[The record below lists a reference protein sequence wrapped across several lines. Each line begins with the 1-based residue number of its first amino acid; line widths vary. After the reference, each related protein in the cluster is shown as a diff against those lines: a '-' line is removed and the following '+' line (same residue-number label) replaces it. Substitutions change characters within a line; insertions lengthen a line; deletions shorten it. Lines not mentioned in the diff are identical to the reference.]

1 MTLLAEAPARPRF
14 DAPVVLG
21 NAPVASLLAARLGVS
36 HQALEDLE
44 TLSGSG
50 VLVSVSGWH
59 PALERRVNR
68 ACRAAR
74 RAWLRV
80 RLEGLY
86 AEIGPFSDPHEPG
99 CLECAET
106 RRYRASEFPDGFLE
120 RQRAFDEGKAELP
133 QVLTSAARA
142 VLLELISAELEA
154 WRRDPTAVR
163 TARAVLRLNLETL
176 TLQRHAFLPDSHCPT
191 CAQRE
196 SDTRDGARLALRSRP
211 KPRDAL
217 RLRDLN
223 DERDAILET
232 YVDGHLGIVNRLSKH
247 TGNLFANA
255 SASTLYPNNTKPDR
269 GFGRGLDFQRSQ
281 LSAIMEAL
289 ERYGGM
295 QSGAKRTA
303 VRGSFAANEHQAL
316 DPRRLGLHEDEL
328 YDQPDFGYRRFTPD
342 AEIDWVWG
350 YSLQRHQPILV
361 PEGAV
366 YYGEPLALPGFAY
379 ECSNGC
385 ALGGSLE
392 EAILYG
398 LLEIAERDAFLI
410 AWHARLELPEID
422 LETLTDPA
430 LRLQLE
436 RLRVQTGFELRA
448 LDATMENDIPT
459 VLMMAVRREPRADQP
474 AFLCAAGS
482 HLCFEKDIANAL
494 GELAPNAGFFA
505 EPYQKNL
512 AHISAMIENPYLCAQ
527 LEDHQLLY
535 AHPAMRP
542 SLEFWLRDAPRLPL
556 EAITARH
563 ESIERFGDLLEDLNG
578 LVRRFQRDGHE
589 VVVVDQSTSEHRAL
603 GFHCVKVI
611 VTGHLPMTF
620 GHGHRR
626 LAQLPRL
633 LEIPHRLGFRS
644 RPLTMSEVDT
654 APHAFP

>member
-1 MTLLAEAPARPRF
+1 MTLLAEAPVRARC
-14 DAPVVLG
+14 DSLVVLG
-21 NAPVASLLAARLGVS
+21 DGVVAAQLAARLGVP
-36 HQALEDLE
+36 HRAVDDLE
-44 TLSGSG
+44 ILSGSG
-50 VLVSVSGWH
+50 AAVFVSEWY

-86 AEIGPFSDPHEPG
+86 AEIGPFTDPNEPG
-99 CLECAET
+99 CSECAET

-133 QVLTSAARA
+133 RVLTAAARA

-154 WRRDPTAVR
+154 WKREPAAVR
-163 TARAVLRLNLETL
+163 TRHAVLRLNLESL
-176 TLQRHAFLPDSHCPT
+176 SLQRHRFLPDSHCST
-191 CAQRE
+191 CAERAA
-196 SDTRDGARLALRSRP
+196 DTRDGARPSLRPRP

-223 DERDAILET
+223 DEREAILEA
-232 YVDGHLGIVNRLSKH
+232 YVDGHLGVVNRLSKH
-247 TGNLFANA
+247 TGNLYANA
-255 SASTLYPNNTKPDR
+255 SASTLYPNNTQPDR

-295 QSGAKRTA
+295 QTGAKRTT
-303 VRGSFAANEHQAL
+303 VRGSFAAHAHQAL

-328 YDQPDFGYRRFTPD
+328 YDQPDFGYRRFTPE

-350 YSLQRHQPILV
+350 YSWRQRQPMLV

-366 YYGEPLALPGFAY
+366 YYGEPLELPGFAY

-385 ALGGSLE
+385 ALGSSLE
-392 EAILYG
+392 EATLHG
-398 LLEIAERDAFLI
+398 LLEVAERDAFLI
-410 AWHARLELPEID
+410 TWHARLELPEID
-422 LETLTDPA
+422 LESVTDPA
-430 LRLQLE
+430 LGLQLE
-436 RLRVQTGFELRA
+436 RLRHQTDFELRA
-448 LDATMENDIPT
+448 LDATMENDLPT

-482 HLCFEKDIANAL
+482 HVTFEKAIANAL

-505 EPYQKNL
+505 ERFQKNL
-512 AHISAMIENPYLCAQ
+512 ERVEAMTQNPALCEQ

-535 AHPAMRP
+535 AHPRMRP
-542 SLEFWLRDAPRLPL
+542 TLEFLLRDRPRRPL
-556 EAITARH
+556 EAIAARH
-563 ESIERFGDLLEDLNG
+563 ESVKRFEDLLEELEH
-578 LVRRFQRDGHE
+578 VAQRFLRDGHDI
-589 VVVVDQSTSEHRAL
+589 VVVDQSTSEHRAL
-603 GFHCVKVI
+603 GLHCVKVL

-620 GHGHRR
+620 GHHHRR

-633 LEIPHRLGFRS
+633 LEIPYRLGFRS
-644 RPLTMSEVDT
+644 YPLAMSDVDP
-654 APHAFP
+654 APHPFP